1 MLQRNGLKAALIAG
15 INGLRN
21 AEVFRDIGLLKI
33 AVLAHI
39 AQPSEKHSFTFH
51 SSVIPCFF

>member
-21 AEVFRDIGLLKI
+21 AEVFRNIGLLQI
-33 AVLAHI
+33 AVLAQI
-39 AQPSEKHSFTFH
+39 AQPSEIHSITFH
-51 SSVIPCFF
+51 SPVTSCLF